1 MLSFLESLELQ
12 IVGIWAVCFLF
23 GFYLSIEESR

>member
-12 IVGIWAVCFLF
+12 IMSIWAICFLF
-23 GFYLSIEESR
+23 GFYLAVEESP

>member
-12 IVGIWAVCFLF
+12 IIGIWAVCFLF
-23 GFYLSIEESR
+23 GFYLSVEESP